1 VSDTGCTIDVLLP
14 DLLSPPAPRLTFLE
28 RLLARSDR
36 RRASACHEA
45 LLFSLFGHPTDKE
58 LPVAAVVLYGAHEDS
73 DVAEGVWLCA
83 DPVQFIP
90 ARDHVLVSPTRALRT
105 TEAATLAAELASHFQ
120 VDGWQVHHAAGRL
133 FLRGP
138 QAPDFSLP
146 PTREVLGRSL
156 DSVLPHDREHLH
168 WLSLINELQMLLHGS
183 ALNRQREAAGAPPV
197 NGLWLWGAG
206 VLPEARP
213 APFDTVWG
221 GGALVRG
228 LARLG
233 TCAMRDLPMDAGALA
248 DASGTRHLVVF
259 PEHHDLTPALDAA
272 WFGPLLSA
280 LRARRFQRLS
290 VHDGQGRVFHL
301 TPRGLR
307 RFWRLRRPIES
318 YRTC

>member
-1 VSDTGCTIDVLLP
+1 M
-14 DLLSPPAPRLTFLE
+14 A
-28 RLLARSDR
+28 
-36 RRASACHEA
+36 
-45 LLFSLFGHPTDKE
+45 
-58 LPVAAVVLYGAHEDS
+58 LYGAHEDS
-73 DVAEGVWLCA
+73 DAVEGVWLCA

-90 ARDHVLVSPTRALRT
+90 ARDHVLVSPTRALCA

-120 VDGWQVHHAAGRL
+120 VDGWQVHHAAGCL

-156 DSVLPHDREHLH
+156 DAVLPHDREHLH

-183 ALNRQREAAGAPPV
+183 AVNRQRETAGDPPV

-206 VLPEARP
+206 VLPAARP
-213 APFDTVWG
+213 APFDMVWG
-221 GGALVRG
+221 GEALVRG
-228 LARLG
+228 LARLAACV
-233 TCAMRDLPMDAGALA
+233 TRDLPMDARALV
-248 DASGTRHLVVF
+248 DTSGTSHLVIF
-259 PEHHDLTPALDAA
+259 PAHHDLTPGLDAA
-272 WFGPLLSA
+272 WFAPLLSA
-280 LRARRFQRLS
+280 LRAHRYQRLS

-301 TPRGLR
+301 TPRGLH